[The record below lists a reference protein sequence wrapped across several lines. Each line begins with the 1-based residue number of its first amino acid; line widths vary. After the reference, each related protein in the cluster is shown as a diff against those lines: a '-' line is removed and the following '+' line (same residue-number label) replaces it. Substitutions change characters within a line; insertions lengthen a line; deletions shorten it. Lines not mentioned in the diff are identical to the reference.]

1 MLNFYQLPQGV
12 GVSINDYTG
21 FTSINEAMAKDMDT
35 NVYLLDTLPMDKSQ
49 CCGLVHQWS
58 HVGEPESLKYLQL
71 KSLPTQPKLY
81 PSWIKSKME
90 SKQFFSVNTSHPRWM
105 TRLSMN
111 HKSKKKV
118 HIAGL
123 GDVGGTLLTG
133 LRLLGGD
140 TIEAIGIYDLTPA
153 KMQRWEYE
161 GNQIASVNYHLYP
174 PIETLREDNLF
185 NCDVFV
191 FCIAKHVPELS
202 VKNTDVRMA
211 QLEANGAIIAHYA
224 RLARQRGFQGLFAVV
239 SDPVDHLC
247 KVAYQASNI
256 NEQGAFDGKG
266 LFPEQVKGY
275 GLGVMNA
282 RAHFYASRDD
292 RFSTFLQEGRVFG
305 PHGRGLVVANSMVNY
320 DPHLSDALTEQ
331 TVTAN
336 LAIREIGFKP
346 YIAPALS
353 SGALS
358 ILATLSGDWHYSTIF
373 IGGVYFGCLNRTHHM
388 TQEWELYDFPGQLRT
403 RLEKT
408 YQELEA
414 FSWLS
419 S

>member
-1 MLNFYQLPQGV
+1 MLNYYQLSQGV
-12 GVSINDYTG
+12 GVSTNDYTG
-21 FTSINEAMAKDMDT
+21 LKPIDEAKAKDMDV
-35 NVYLLDTLPMDKSQ
+35 NVYLLDSLPIDTSQ
-49 CCGLVHQWS
+49 CCGLVQQWS
-58 HVGEPESLKYLQL
+58 HADGPESLEHFQI
-71 KSLPTQPKLY
+71 KSLPVQPQLY
-81 PSWIKSKME
+81 PPWMRAKME
-90 SKQFFSVNTSHPRWM
+90 NKQCYRVNTSHPRWM
-105 TRLSMN
+105 TRLSIN
-111 HKSKKKV
+111 QKSKKKV
-118 HIAGL
+118 HVAGL

-133 LRLLGGD
+133 LRLLGGG
-140 TIEAIGIYDLTPA
+140 TIESIGIYDLTLA

-161 GNQIASVNYHLYP
+161 GNQIASVSYHLFP
-174 PIETLREDNLF
+174 PIETLQEDDLF

-224 RLARQRGFQGLFAVV
+224 RLARQRNFQGLFAVV

-256 NEQGAFDGKG
+256 NEQGVFDGKG
-266 LFPEQVKGY
+266 FFPEQVKGY

-282 RAHFYASRDD
+282 RAHFYASRNEKL
-292 RFSTFLQEGRVFG
+292 SSFLHEGRVFG
-305 PHGRGLVVANSMVNY
+305 PHGRGLVVANSMKNY
-320 DPHLSDALTEQ
+320 DPQLSETLTEQ

-336 LAIREIGFKP
+336 LALREIGFKP

-373 IGGVYFGCLNRTHHM
+373 VGGVYFGCFNRTHHM
-388 TQEWELYDFPGQLRT
+388 TQEWELYDLPDQLRS

-408 YQELEA
+408 YQELGA
-414 FSWLS
+414 FSWL
-419 S
+419 